1 MNPITWFRRRR
12 RRKRVNKIL
21 VLIDWENLLSSTVSI
36 PPEKF
41 SLDTGLNNLIE
52 KITQEVGIIIGIYVF
67 VPPHLVSTWGE
78 KFKKEGFFII
88 CCPKIK
94 TKTGEEKD
102 TVDEELTRFGA
113 KMIAQIPDLTHLCLG
128 SGDQDFIPLL
138 QEAKQRGLKI
148 IIATGGLQPL
158 SVELIRFAEK
168 DPITGKRRVYLFF
181 PVE

>member
-1 MNPITWFRRRR
+1 MSGIIGRML
-12 RRKRVNKIL
+12 RKKRPNNKVL
-21 VLIDWENLLSSTVSI
+21 LLIDWENLLSSTVSI

-41 SLDTGLNNLIE
+41 SLDAGLNNLIE

-102 TVDEELTRFGA
+102 TVDEELSRFGM
-113 KMIAQIPDLTHLCLG
+113 KMVAQISDLTHLCLG

-148 IIATGGLQPL
+148 IIATGNLQSL
-158 SVELIRFAEK
+158 SAELIRFAEK
-168 DPITGKRRVYLFF
+168 DPITGKRRVYLFY
-181 PVE
+181 PME